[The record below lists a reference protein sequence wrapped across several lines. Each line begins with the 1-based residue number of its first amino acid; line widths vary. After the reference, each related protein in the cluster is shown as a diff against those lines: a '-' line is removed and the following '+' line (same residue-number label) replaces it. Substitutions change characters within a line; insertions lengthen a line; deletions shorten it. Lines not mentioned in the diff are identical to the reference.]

1 MELRKLVS
9 HILLQMHCHKLIC
22 SANEGDAHAWRSQT
36 LRMLLPATG
45 ANASDGEKY
54 LRAKTETTI
63 ARFAEVQTLNFM
75 NGPARY
81 LLDFDSNDEEKQKEL
96 QAIYQQAGTLS
107 YRLWTQRTDL
117 RCTTLR
123 ELGRPNFDADNEY
136 LTPHS
141 LVRYDDHED
150 QLKGKP
156 ITLIVHPLIQAFGT
170 NEGKDYGS
178 GRIWAC
184 AEVWLDS
191 K

>member
-1 MELRKLVS
+1 M
-9 HILLQMHCHKLIC
+9 
-22 SANEGDAHAWRSQT
+22 
-36 LRMLLPATG
+36 LPALG
-45 ANASDGEKY
+45 ANANDGEKN
-54 LRAKTETTI
+54 LRADTERAI
-63 ARFAEVQTLNFM
+63 AWFSEIQTLNFM

-81 LLDFDSNDEEKQKEL
+81 LFDFDSNDEEKKKEL

-107 YRLWTQRTDL
+107 YRLWTQRTYL
-117 RCTTLR
+117 QCTTLR
-123 ELGRPNFDADNEY
+123 EMGRQTFDADNEY

-150 QLKGKP
+150 QLKGRP

>member
-1 MELRKLVS
+1 
-9 HILLQMHCHKLIC
+9 
-22 SANEGDAHAWRSQT
+22 
-36 LRMLLPATG
+36 MLLPALG
-45 ANASDGEKY
+45 ANSNDGEKN
-54 LRAKTETTI
+54 LRSMSETAI
-63 ARFAEVQTLNFM
+63 AQICELQASNFM
-75 NGPARY
+75 NGAARY
-81 LLDFDSNDEEKQKEL
+81 LFDFDGKDEENKKEL

-107 YRLWTQRTDL
+107 YRLWTQRTYL
-117 RCTTLR
+117 QCVTLR
-123 ELGRPNFDADNEY
+123 EMGRPTFDADDEY

-150 QLKGKP
+150 QLKGKQ

>member
-1 MELRKLVS
+1 
-9 HILLQMHCHKLIC
+9 
-22 SANEGDAHAWRSQT
+22 
-36 LRMLLPATG
+36 MLLPALG
-45 ANASDGEKY
+45 ANANDSEKTT
-54 LRAKTETTI
+54 RADTERAI
-63 ARFAEVQTLNFM
+63 AWFSESQASNFLN
-75 NGPARY
+75 GAARY
-81 LLDFDSNDEEKQKEL
+81 LFDFDSNDEEKKKEL

-107 YRLWTQRTDL
+107 YRLWTQRANL

-123 ELGRPNFDADNEY
+123 EMGRPTFDADNEY

-150 QLKGKP
+150 RLKGKP

>member
-1 MELRKLVS
+1 
-9 HILLQMHCHKLIC
+9 
-22 SANEGDAHAWRSQT
+22 
-36 LRMLLPATG
+36 LLPALG
-45 ANASDGEKY
+45 ANANVGEKNVHAMTEASI
-54 LRAKTETTI
+54 AKFCEL
-63 ARFAEVQTLNFM
+63 QTSNFM
-75 NGPARY
+75 NGAARY
-81 LLDFDSNDEEKQKEL
+81 LFDFDSNDDEKKTEL

-107 YRLWTQRTDL
+107 YRLWTQRTNL
-117 RCTTLR
+117 RCLTLR
-123 ELGRPNFDADNEY
+123 DMGRPAFDADDEY

-156 ITLIVHPLIQAFGT
+156 ITLIVHPLIEAFGT
-170 NEGKDYGS
+170 NEGKDYDN